1 MRTHNY
7 VKLLK
12 LSDMLFAG
20 TTRIGTRE
28 KDHLIVSHNLNF
40 MRHKDNSKI
49 QTSTMTVYLVTS
61 LMPLHTFIA

>member
-1 MRTHNY
+1 
-7 VKLLK
+7 
-12 LSDMLFAG
+12 MLFAG

-49 QTSTMTVYLVTS
+49 QTSTMTVYLVTLLDATTYVYS
-61 LMPLHTFIA
+61 MKRFISYYIT